1 MWLVNGIFHFIRS
14 TQTVSKV
21 VTPFST
27 PISSFESSC
36 SPTWRLV
43 RSKNIENSSHS

>member
-27 PISSFESSC
+27 PISSFDWFGAMLEKK
-36 SPTWRLV
+36 TDMKHL
-43 RSKNIENSSHS
+43 